1 MDKIIIIQNDTFHYM
16 NRAGSVTTVQVK
28 LTSVLKN

>member
-1 MDKIIIIQNDTFHYM
+1 M